1 MSETVKRVFL
11 LVLDSFGI
19 GAVPDAGAYGD
30 EGSDTFGAVAG
41 HPLFSVPHLRELG
54 LYNIADVT
62 PPGAVP
68 HPAGSFARLREL
80 SRGKD
85 TTTGH
90 WEIAGLVL
98 ERPFPTYPDGFPP
111 EVTDAFEAAVGR
123 GILCNRPY
131 SGTQVIADYGEE
143 HLRTGKLIVYTSAD
157 SVFQI
162 AAHESLVEPEEL
174 YRICRTAR
182 GILKG
187 EHAVGRVIARPFTGE
202 PGHFTRTPRRHDFS
216 LEPIGETMLDLL
228 SGAGRETIGVG
239 KIGDIFA
246 GRGLSSS
253 TPTTSNRD
261 GMRVTLDIQR
271 KHFTGLC
278 FVNLVDFDML
288 YGHRNDTA
296 GYARALGEFDCMLG
310 AFLCGMREG
319 DVLILTAD
327 HGCDPS
333 TPSTDHSRE
342 AVPMIA
348 YGAPIRA
355 GVNLGVRDGFCD
367 IGATVL
373 DLLGVPGGTQGR
385 SFAHDIL
392 RCIRG

>member
-1 MSETVKRVFL
+1 MSKTVQRVFL

-19 GAVPDAGAYGD
+19 GAVPDAGMYGD

-68 HPAGSFARLREL
+68 HPAGSFGRFREL
-80 SRGKD
+80 ARGKD

-98 ERPFPTYPDGFPP
+98 EHPFPTYPGGFPH
-111 EVTDAFEAAVGR
+111 EVTGAFEAAVGR

-131 SGTQVIADYGEE
+131 SGTKVIADYGEE

-162 AAHESLVEPEEL
+162 AAHESVVDPEEL

-182 GILKG
+182 GILTG
-187 EHAVGRVIARPFTGE
+187 EHAVGRVIARPFSGE
-202 PGHFTRTPRRHDFS
+202 PGQFTRTPRRHDFS
-216 LEPIGETMLDLL
+216 LEPVGETMLDRL
-228 SGAGRETIGVG
+228 SGAGLETI
-239 KIGDIFA
+239 A
-246 GRGLSSS
+246 
-253 TPTTSNRD
+253 SNRD
-261 GMRVTLDIQR
+261 GMLLTLDIQR
-271 KHFTGLC
+271 RDFTGLC

-319 DVLILTAD
+319 DVLMITAD

-342 AVPMIA
+342 AVPMLA

-355 GVNLGVRDGFCD
+355 GADLGIRNGFCD

-373 DLLGVPGGTQGR
+373 DLLGVPGGTKGR
-385 SFAHDIL
+385 SFARDIL
-392 RCIRG
+392 C